1 MCIFPPTLQ
10 SLCCIGPK
18 SLLWPFHSLLILPLE
33 TTQLK
38 LILLPYD
45 RPQACKGTLCH
56 APECPLPQAKR
67 PRVPT
72 HFPAPDFCSFCPF
85 MAHLG
90 DRTRSG
96 SMGLS
101 FIFQTV
107 VHPWMLSI
115 TPGPREESRDQML
128 LLQGQPPPRCRESR
142 AGEGHEDDNRGF
154 RLTSGEPES
163 NLGLTMWDAN
173 ECLPTPWLQ
182 ENGFHFPR

>member
-1 MCIFPPTLQ
+1 MTRANDSARAGGATCAFPPTLQ
-10 SLCCIGPK
+10 SLYCIEPK
-18 SLLWPFHSLLILPLE
+18 ALLRPFPSLLVLPLE

-45 RPQACKGTLCH
+45 SPQARKGTLCH
-56 APECPLPQAKR
+56 APEHPLPQAER
-67 PRVPT
+67 PRVST

-90 DRTRSG
+90 NRTRSG
-96 SMGLS
+96 SRGLS

-115 TPGPREESRDQML
+115 TPGPGEESRDQML

-142 AGEGHEDDNRGF
+142 AGEGREDDNCGF
-154 RLTSGEPES
+154 
-163 NLGLTMWDAN
+163 A
-173 ECLPTPWLQ
+173 
-182 ENGFHFPR
+182 